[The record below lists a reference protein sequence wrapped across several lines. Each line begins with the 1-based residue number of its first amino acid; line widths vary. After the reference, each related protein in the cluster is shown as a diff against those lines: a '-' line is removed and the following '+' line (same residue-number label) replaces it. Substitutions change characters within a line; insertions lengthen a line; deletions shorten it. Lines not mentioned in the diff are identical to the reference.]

1 MYSHHSHSG
10 DYVEHASGS
19 LETMIQTA
27 KDKGFVQFCLTEHMP
42 RLQDRFL
49 YPEELDKGMTT
60 TSLDD
65 RFDKYLEHAAEIKKR
80 EVAVDGF
87 KILIGLEVEGI
98 DEDHIRAVEKYR
110 PLIDM
115 CVGSVHFVKGIPIDF
130 NEERWREA
138 REACGG
144 TTRQL
149 YKEYYELQYKVLTML
164 KPDVVGHID
173 LIRLFRV
180 DDLDPTTGKTLSEV
194 NLEKDWPDVWG
205 LIKRN
210 VEFVVS
216 YGGIFELN
224 SAAIRKGWD
233 LPYPKKDVGLL
244 IKLAGGKFCLSDD
257 SHTYDQVGKNYHK
270 VWEYVKT
277 TLQLDSVYYLDL
289 DSQGKTVV
297 AEASVASLSSSLF
310 WDQYR

>member
-19 LETMIQTA
+19 LETMVQTA
-27 KDKGFVQFCLTEHMP
+27 KDMGFVQFCLTEHMP
-42 RLQDRFL
+42 RLQDKYL
-49 YPEELDKGMTT
+49 YPEELDKGMSI

-65 RFDKYLEHAAEIKKR
+65 RFDKYLEHAAMIQKR
-80 EVAVDGF
+80 ENAAGNL
-87 KILIGLEVEGI
+87 KIIIGLEVEGI
-98 DEDHIRAVEKYR
+98 DEAHIQAVEKYR
-110 PLIDM
+110 HQINM

-130 NEERWREA
+130 NEEKWRKA

-149 YKEYYELQYKVLTML
+149 YKEYFELQYKVFTML
-164 KPDVVGHID
+164 QPDVVGHID

-180 DDLDPTTGKTLSEV
+180 EDVDPTTGKMLLEV
-194 NLEKDWPDVWG
+194 NLQQDWPDVWE

-210 VEFVVS
+210 IEYVTS

-233 LPYPKKDVGLL
+233 LPYPKKDIGLL
-244 IKLAGGKFCLSDD
+244 IKLSGGKFCLSDD
-257 SHTYDQVGKNYHK
+257 SHTYAQVGKNYHK

-277 TLQLDSVYYLDL
+277 TLNLDSIYYLDL
-289 DSQGKTVV
+289 DSQGKTIIE
-297 AEASVASLSSSLF
+297 EASVASLSSSPF
-310 WDQYR
+310 WEQYR